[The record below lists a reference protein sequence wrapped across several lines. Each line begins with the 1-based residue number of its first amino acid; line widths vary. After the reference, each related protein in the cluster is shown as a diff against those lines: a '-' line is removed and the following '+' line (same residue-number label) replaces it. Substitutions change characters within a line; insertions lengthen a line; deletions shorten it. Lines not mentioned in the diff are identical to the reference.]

1 MTSVPCHS
9 LCIAVLHCPV
19 CPPVSLSFLLSVL
32 PSLCPSSCLSSRLS
46 VCLPVFPLRPL
57 ACPSFPSVLLP
68 ARLSPPSSCLPVF
81 PLRPLACPS
90 FPSVLLPARLSPP
103 SSCLPVFPLRPL
115 ACPSFP
121 PVLLP
126 ARLSPP
132 SSCLP
137 VFPPRPLACPSFP
150 PVLLP
155 ARLSPP
161 SSCLPVFPLR
171 PLACLF
177 VLRSVCPEGEVTLY
191 QYGWQDCTTILFYFF
206 ITIILH
212 AVVQEYVLDKVNR
225 RLHLSKSKNTKFSES
240 GQLCVFH
247 LVSSV
252 WSFYILLTEG
262 YVFHPSSLWEN
273 YPHVH
278 LRFQV
283 KFFYLTQLAYWLHAL
298 PEIYFQK
305 VRKEEIPRQLQYIC
319 LYLLHISAAY
329 LLNLSPVGLVLL
341 CLQYLSELGFHIAR
355 IFYFTDESHQKMFDL
370 WAVNFVFTRM
380 VTLTLVFLAV
390 GFGLARAENQ
400 GLDWDMG
407 NFNTVLIRMP
417 VLLLVSLTQSWLLW
431 KFIRFQLKRWREFR
445 HEQVARKRAAAK
457 QTPRPLKR
465 DSIGHHENGAI
476 KAENGASPRPKKIKA
491 P

>member
-1 MTSVPCHS
+1 PVS
-9 LCIAVLHCPV
+9 LVIHYASLFSIV
-19 CPPVSLSFLLSVL
+19 CPPVCLPVRPAVCLSCLSVCPSVLLSALLSVL
-32 PSLCPSSCLSSRLS
+32 SIGHPVLS
-46 VCLPVFPLRPL
+46 VH
-57 ACPSFPSVLLP
+57 SSVLLSVF
-68 ARLSPPSSCLPVF
+68 LSVGLPV
-81 PLRPLACPS
+81 
-90 FPSVLLPARLSPP
+90 
-103 SSCLPVFPLRPL
+103 
-115 ACPSFP
+115 
-121 PVLLP
+121 
-126 ARLSPP
+126 
-132 SSCLP
+132 
-137 VFPPRPLACPSFP
+137 
-150 PVLLP
+150 
-155 ARLSPP
+155 
-161 SSCLPVFPLR
+161 
-171 PLACLF
+171 CLF

-225 RLHLSKSKNTKFSES
+225 RLHLSKSKNTKFCES

-252 WSFYILLTEG
+252 WSFYILITEG
-262 YVFHPSSLWEN
+262 YVFHPSTLWEN

-298 PEIYFQK
+298 PELYFQK

-445 HEQVARKRAAAK
+445 HEQVARKRVAAK